1 MSWERK
7 TRRIYRAGDR
17 GAIGTRRATPA
28 LVMGRSGRFLIKARA
43 PGWGD
48 LTCQYD
54 GKRQKKKTPTSWV
67 RPRAVPSRSHLAS
80 PLGGSLRSLPVSQRP
95 L

>member
-1 MSWERK
+1 MLWERK

-17 GAIGTRRATPA
+17 GEIGTRRAMPA
-28 LVMGRSGRFLIKARA
+28 LAMGRSGRFLLKTRA

-48 LTCQYD
+48 LTCQYH

-67 RPRAVPSRSHLAS
+67 RPRAAPSRSHLVS
-80 PLGGSLRSLPVSQRP
+80 PLGGSLGSLPVS
-95 L
+95 